1 MDAIAL
7 LSSDHRKI
15 SLLFGEYRVADT
27 DRRRRMAADT
37 LIRELSKHI
46 AAEEVVFYPY
56 AATVL
61 DAEAT
66 DRPLEISSAIKR
78 DLAVLDGHRTAK
90 EDDAMS
96 MEQLERDVAAHID
109 EDEQHLM
116 PRLRT
121 SSDAEAL
128 RRVGARLDLVERG
141 GPTRPHPAAPGRTP
155 GLAFLAPVLS
165 LYDRLRDRVR
175 GRPTT

>member
-7 LSSDHRKI
+7 LSSDHRKLR
-15 SLLFGEYRVADT
+15 LLFGEYRVADT
-27 DRRRRMAADT
+27 DRRRRTVADT
-37 LIRELSKHI
+37 LIRELSKHV
-46 AAEEVVFYPY
+46 AAEEMVFYPY
-56 AATVL
+56 AAKVL
-61 DAEAT
+61 DAKAT
-66 DRPLEISSAIKR
+66 RRPLQISTAIKR

-96 MEQLERDVAAHID
+96 MEQLERDVADHID
-109 EDEQHLM
+109 DDEQYLM

-128 RRVGARLDLVERG
+128 RRLGARLDQVERG
-141 GPTRPHPAAPGRTP
+141 GPTRPHPAAPDRPVGRA
-155 GLAFLAPVLS
+155 LLAPVLS
-165 LYDRLRDRVR
+165 LYDRIRDRAR